1 MKLWREVMVA
11 LAVGYEQMSLLAV
24 KHTFRINAIA

>member
-1 MKLWREVMVA
+1 MVA

-24 KHTFRINAIA
+24 KHTFRINAIALIE